1 MLEIMPKKPIDKNP
15 SYVRVNATLAKG
27 LANRHLREVSEV
39 IKEGVNRAEKIKAPR
54 KGLGPAYNYKVKVLQ
69 EIYKKVQISAYTS
82 GRKKDVERAF
92 HIFYWYSDEKKLS
105 IKLEGRQRDKH
116 HIYNRGPTSLCIIT
130 RHFCARV
137 YERLNTNK
145 LERVEKELAAC
156 AYIIFQL
163 HIDNIEFHFIKDGRV
178 RVPTENGLYIINQKD
193 KNSPPTVRTFID
205 KTKLKKDPEQK
216 DYYEKCLNEK
226 CLLIKYQKKNS
237 NKTEIKKIPLQI
249 FSDT

>member
-27 LANRHLREVSEV
+27 LAIRHLREVSEV

-54 KGLGPAYNYKVKVLQ
+54 TGLGPAYNYRIKVLQ
-69 EIYKKVQISAYTS
+69 EIYKKVQISTSIS

-92 HIFYWYSDEKKLS
+92 YIFYWYSDEKKLF
-105 IKLEGRQRDKH
+105 IKLEGQERIKR
-116 HIYNRGPTSLCIIT
+116 HIYNRGPITLCTIT
-130 RHFCARV
+130 RHFCERV

-145 LERVEKELAAC
+145 LECVEEELAAC
-156 AYIIFQL
+156 AYIILKL
-163 HIDNIEFHFIKDGRV
+163 HAGNIEFHCIKDGRV
-178 RVPTENGLYIINQKD
+178 RVPTKNGLYIINQKD
-193 KNSPPTVRTFID
+193 KNSPPTVRTFVD

-226 CLLIKYQKKNS
+226 CILIKYKKKNS
-237 NKTEIKKIPLQI
+237 NTTEIKKIPL
-249 FSDT
+249 